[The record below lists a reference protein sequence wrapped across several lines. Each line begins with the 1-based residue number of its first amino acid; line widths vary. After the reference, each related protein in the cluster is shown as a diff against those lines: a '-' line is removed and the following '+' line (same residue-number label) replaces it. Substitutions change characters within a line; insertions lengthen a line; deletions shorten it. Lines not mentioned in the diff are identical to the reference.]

1 MSFLDELQG
10 LEDRVQSRMRELRPL
25 VAEYQE
31 LEQVANRLGLRP
43 DDSETVSPAR
53 TRRSTSR
60 PGRSGRSQSAA
71 QAPSGK
77 RATGLRRRRTAASEK
92 AITRAPRPRRAGGQR
107 GPQLLALVH
116 ERPGITVREAGEQL
130 GVDPTSLYRVVR
142 QLKDD
147 GAVKKQGRGLQP
159 A

>member
-1 MSFLDELQG
+1 
-10 LEDRVQSRMRELRPL
+10 

-31 LEQVANRLGLRP
+31 LEQVARRLGLIP
-43 DDSETVSPAR
+43 DDSETVSPVR
-53 TRRSTSR
+53 TRRSASR
-60 PGRSGRSQSAA
+60 RGRSGTSQSAA

-77 RATGLRRRRTAASEK
+77 RATGSRRRRTAASEE
-92 AITRAPRPRRAGGQR
+92 AITRAPRPRRTRGQR
-107 GPQLLALVH
+107 GQQLLALVQ

-130 GVDPTSLYRVVR
+130 GVEPTSLYRVVR
-142 QLKDD
+142 RLEEN